1 MPFDL
6 ILSRATGPI
15 ARDELHDVMQG
26 APAVRKSDTVY
37 WVSHQD
43 RSPWFVVERRDD
55 GRVVLSTS
63 YTNPRFLRNF
73 PDMFDLGLRL
83 AQALGA
89 RLIEEVHSTVVTP
102 RNIDSLLAPNG
113 RYVELQ
119 AATWR
124 HAVEQMAMSG
134 QAPLELPLGQV
145 DLVGEYLVFHV
156 VPERR
161 DHDATALTDT
171 AVTALVTGA
180 DRGIDVRTEGTGT
193 WLAVDAADK
202 QWLTRV
208 LRRDDGAWQVWPA
221 WGMAPFARI
230 ATLTTAIAEALAAA
244 AGGAFLFLGLPYDDA
259 LRAEVHARKAG
270 LGVDFYLWT
279 QTLAVER

>member
-15 ARDELHDVMQG
+15 ARDHLRDVMQG
-26 APAVRKSDTVY
+26 APAVRKSDDVY

-43 RSPWFVVERRDD
+43 GSPWFAVEWRAE

-89 RLIEEVHSTVVTP
+89 RLIEEVNSTVVTP
-102 RNIDSLLAPNG
+102 RNIDSLLAPRGN
-113 RYVELQ
+113 YVELQ

-124 HAVEQMAMSG
+124 HAVEQMATSG

-156 VPERR
+156 VPER
-161 DHDATALTDT
+161 DTAALADA

-180 DRGIDVRTEGTGT
+180 AAGIEARTEGTGT
-193 WLAVDAADK
+193 WLAVEAADK

-230 ATLTTAIAEALAAA
+230 ATTTIAIAEALAAA

-259 LRAEVHARKAG
+259 LRAEVHARRAG